1 MQQLIK
7 YDQNDWILFI
17 RISLYALIFS
27 LSCQWFTITHEYGM
41 AEDVRQ
47 HVWTY
52 VSSWRPDLFQNDLIG
67 DYVKQVAPVGVKF
80 FYYIMGLFVNLL
92 LVVRWLPVIFSV
104 VSAMYIFRLGKYIA
118 NNLVGIFATAMF
130 LFVAWWHGALY
141 FSVGNCSNFGIVCT
155 IVFLYYFAMARYI
168 PAGIMLFITNLFYPP
183 LALVC
188 LGTYALT
195 LTNKFCRKQHV
206 SRSSFIMF
214 CLTAVSVAIVLY
226 LT

>member
-67 DYVKQVAPVGVKF
+67 DYVGAS
-80 FYYIMGLFVNLL
+80 ILFAILAAILL
-92 LVVRWLPVIFSV
+92 L
-104 VSAMYIFRLGKYIA
+104 AAKYWKNQHA
-118 NNLVGIFATAMF
+118 K
-130 LFVAWWHGALY
+130 
-141 FSVGNCSNFGIVCT
+141 
-155 IVFLYYFAMARYI
+155 
-168 PAGIMLFITNLFYPP
+168 AGEI
-183 LALVC
+183 
-188 LGTYALT
+188 
-195 LTNKFCRKQHV
+195 
-206 SRSSFIMF
+206 S
-214 CLTAVSVAIVLY
+214 
-226 LT
+226 